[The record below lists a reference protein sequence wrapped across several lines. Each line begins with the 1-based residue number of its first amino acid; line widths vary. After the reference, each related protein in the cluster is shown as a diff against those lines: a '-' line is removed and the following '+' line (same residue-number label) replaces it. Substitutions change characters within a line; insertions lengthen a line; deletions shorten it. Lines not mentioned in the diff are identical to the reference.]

1 VIAVDTSVAIAALS
15 PWHERHDEAANVC
28 RDEAAIPAHAVLEAY
43 SSLTRMPEPLRISG
57 EVAAEALERSWGHR
71 IIAPSADLLIA
82 LPRRLAVASIVG
94 GSSYDALVALT
105 AHEHGRPLVSLDLR
119 AERMYRVLGV
129 DFRLLG

>member
-1 VIAVDTSVAIAALS
+1 MKLRPYAVTKQRYLHMLFSRPTPRS
-15 PWHERHDEAANVC
+15 RECPR
-28 RDEAAIPAHAVLEAY
+28 
-43 SSLTRMPEPLRISG
+43 PLRISG

-71 IIAPSADLLIA
+71 TIAPSADLLIA
-82 LPRRLAVASIVG
+82 LPRRLAAASIVG

-119 AERMYRVLGV
+119 AERTYRVLGI